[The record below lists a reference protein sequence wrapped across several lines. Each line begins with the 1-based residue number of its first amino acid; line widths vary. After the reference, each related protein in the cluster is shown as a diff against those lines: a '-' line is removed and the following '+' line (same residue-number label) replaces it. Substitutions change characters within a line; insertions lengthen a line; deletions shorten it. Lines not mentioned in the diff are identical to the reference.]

1 MRKNERSRQKE
12 REGEEEKDR
21 EAFTIT
27 NVLQVPGR

>member
-21 EAFTIT
+21 EVFIII
-27 NVLQVPGR
+27 NVLYVLGR